1 MIYLLRG
8 EIAGK
13 EIGSVVVDVGGVGY
27 GVTVPLST
35 YYGLGAVGSRVEL
48 RVHTSVRENS
58 IELFGF
64 LTDAEKF
71 MFEKLVGVSGIGPR
85 AAVNVLS
92 NVSVADLVGS
102 IVNGDLAE
110 RKIRGV
116 GAKTAAK
123 IVNELKNEVEE
134 LAGDMDVSRQEGS
147 VLGDTVSALVNLGYS
162 RSEIEKSLPEIRK
175 IVENSGSLEDAI
187 RDSLRSVRT
196 K

>member
-13 EIGSVVVDVGGVGY
+13 EIGTVVIDVGGVGY

-48 RVHTSVRENS
+48 AVHTSVRENS

-64 LTDAEKF
+64 LTEAEKL
-71 MFEKLVGVSGIGPR
+71 MFEKLLGVSGIGPR

-123 IVNELKNEVEE
+123 IVNELGDKVGDIAGEVDV
-134 LAGDMDVSRQEGS
+134 AGRGS
-147 VLGDTVSALVNLGYS
+147 VLNDTVSALLNLGYS
-162 RSEIEKSLPEIRK
+162 RSEVENSLPEIKR
-175 IVENSGSLEDAI
+175 IVETAESLEDAI
-187 RDSLRSVRT
+187 RESLGAMRN
-196 K
+196 

>member
-48 RVHTSVRENS
+48 HVHTSVRENS

-64 LTDAEKF
+64 LTDSEKF

-102 IVNGDLAE
+102 IVNGDLAQK
-110 RKIRGV
+110 KIRGV

-123 IVNELKNEVEE
+123 IVNELKDKVGE
-134 LAGDMDVSRQEGS
+134 LAGDVGVSGESS
-147 VLGDTVSALVNLGYS
+147 VLDDTVSALVNLGYS
-162 RSEIEKSLPEIRK
+162 RSEVEKTLPEIRK
-175 IVENSGSLEDAI
+175 IVETSGSLEDAI
-187 RDSLRSVRT
+187 RDSLRSIRT

>member
-48 RVHTSVRENS
+48 CVHTSVRENS

-64 LTDAEKF
+64 LTDSEKF

-102 IVNGDLAE
+102 IVNGDLAQK
-110 RKIRGV
+110 KIRGV

-123 IVNELKNEVEE
+123 IVNELKDKVGE
-134 LAGDMDVSRQEGS
+134 LAGDVGVSGESS
-147 VLGDTVSALVNLGYS
+147 VLDDTVSALVNLGYS
-162 RSEIEKSLPEIRK
+162 RSEVEKILPEIKK
-175 IVENSGSLEDAI
+175 IVETSGSLEDAI
-187 RDSLRSVRT
+187 RDSLRSIRT

>member
-8 EIAGK
+8 EIAVK
-13 EIGSVVVDVGGVGY
+13 EIGTVVVDVGGVGY
-27 GVTVPLST
+27 GVVVPLST
-35 YYGLGAVGSRVEL
+35 YYGLGDVGSRVEL
-48 RVHTSVRENS
+48 AVHTSVRENS

-64 LTDAEKF
+64 LTDAEKL
-71 MFEKLVGVSGIGPR
+71 MFEKLLGVSGIGPR

-123 IVNELKNEVEE
+123 IVNELGDKVEDI
-134 LAGDMDVSRQEGS
+134 AGSVDVPGRSS
-147 VLGDTVSALVNLGYS
+147 VLGDTVSALLNLGYS
-162 RSEIEKSLPEIRK
+162 RSEVEKRLPEIKR
-175 IVENSGSLEDAI
+175 IVAASGSLEDAI
-187 RDSLRSVRT
+187 RDSLGAVRN
-196 K
+196 

>member
-48 RVHTSVRENS
+48 CVHTSVRENS

-64 LTDAEKF
+64 LTDSEKF

-102 IVNGDLAE
+102 IVNGDLAQK
-110 RKIRGV
+110 KIRGV

-123 IVNELKNEVEE
+123 IVNELKDKVEE
-134 LAGDMDVSRQEGS
+134 LAGDVGVSGESS
-147 VLGDTVSALVNLGYS
+147 VLDDTVSALVNLGYS
-162 RSEIEKSLPEIRK
+162 RSEVEKTLPEIRK
-175 IVENSGSLEDAI
+175 IVETSGSLEDAI
-187 RDSLRSVRT
+187 RDSLRSIRT

>member
-48 RVHTSVRENS
+48 CVHTSVRENS

-64 LTDAEKF
+64 LTDSEKF

-102 IVNGDLAE
+102 IVNGDLAQK
-110 RKIRGV
+110 KIRGV

-123 IVNELKNEVEE
+123 IVNELKDKVGE
-134 LAGDMDVSRQEGS
+134 LAGDVGVSGESS
-147 VLGDTVSALVNLGYS
+147 VLDDTVSALVNLGYS
-162 RSEIEKSLPEIRK
+162 RSEVEKTLPEIRK
-175 IVENSGSLEDAI
+175 IVETSGSLEDAI
-187 RDSLRSVRT
+187 RDSLRSIRT

>member
-13 EIGSVVVDVGGVGY
+13 EIGSVVIDVGGVGY

-48 RVHTSVRENS
+48 GVHTSVRENS

-110 RKIRGV
+110 KKIRGV

-123 IVNELKNEVEE
+123 IVNELKDKVGE
-134 LAGDMDVSRQEGS
+134 LAGDVGVSEGSS
-147 VLGDTVSALVNLGYS
+147 VLGDTVSALANLGYS
-162 RSEIEKSLPEIRK
+162 RSEVEKNLPEIKK
-175 IVENSGSLEDAI
+175 IVETSGSLEDAI
-187 RDSLRSVRT
+187 KDSLRSIRT

>member
-13 EIGSVVVDVGGVGY
+13 EIGSVVIDVGGVGY

-48 RVHTSVRENS
+48 HVHTSVRENA

-64 LTDAEKF
+64 LTDSEKF
-71 MFEKLVGVSGIGPR
+71 MFERLVGVSGIGPR

-102 IVNGDLAE
+102 IVNGDLAQK
-110 RKIRGV
+110 KIRGV

-123 IVNELKNEVEE
+123 IVNELKDKVGE
-134 LAGDMDVSRQEGS
+134 LAGDVGVSGESS
-147 VLGDTVSALVNLGYS
+147 VLDDTVSALVNLGYS
-162 RSEIEKSLPEIRK
+162 RSEVEKTLPEIRK
-175 IVENSGSLEDAI
+175 IVETSGSLEDAI
-187 RDSLRSVRT
+187 RDSLRSIRT

>member
-48 RVHTSVRENS
+48 CVHTSVRENS

-64 LTDAEKF
+64 LTDSEKF

-102 IVNGDLAE
+102 IVNGDLAQK
-110 RKIRGV
+110 KIRGV

-123 IVNELKNEVEE
+123 IVNELKDKVGE
-134 LAGDMDVSRQEGS
+134 LAGDVGVSGESS
-147 VLGDTVSALVNLGYS
+147 VLDDTVSALVNLGYS
-162 RSEIEKSLPEIRK
+162 RSEVEKILPEIRK
-175 IVENSGSLEDAI
+175 IVETSGSLEDAI
-187 RDSLRSVRT
+187 RDSLRSIRT

>member
-8 EIAGK
+8 EIAVK
-13 EIGSVVVDVGGVGY
+13 EIGTVVVDVGGVGY

-35 YYGLGAVGSRVEL
+35 YYGLGDVGSRVEL
-48 RVHTSVRENS
+48 SVHTSVRENS

-64 LTDAEKF
+64 LTEAEKL
-71 MFEKLVGVSGIGPR
+71 MFEKLLGVSGIGPR
-85 AAVNVLS
+85 AAANVLS

-123 IVNELKNEVEE
+123 IVNELEDKVEDI
-134 LAGDMDVSRQEGS
+134 AGSVDVPGRSS
-147 VLGDTVSALVNLGYS
+147 VLGDTVSALLNLGYS
-162 RSEIEKSLPEIRK
+162 KSEVEKNLPEIKR
-175 IVENSGSLEDAI
+175 IVSVAGSLEDAI
-187 RDSLRSVRT
+187 RDSLGAVRN
-196 K
+196 

>member
-13 EIGSVVVDVGGVGY
+13 EIGSVVFDVGGVGY

-48 RVHTSVRENS
+48 HVHTSVRENA

-64 LTDAEKF
+64 LTDSEKF
-71 MFEKLVGVSGIGPR
+71 MFERLVGVSGIGPR

-102 IVNGDLAE
+102 IVNGDLAQK
-110 RKIRGV
+110 KIRGV

-123 IVNELKNEVEE
+123 IVNELKDKVGE
-134 LAGDMDVSRQEGS
+134 LAGDVGVSGESS
-147 VLGDTVSALVNLGYS
+147 VLDDTVSALVNLGYS
-162 RSEIEKSLPEIRK
+162 RSEVEKTLPEIRK
-175 IVENSGSLEDAI
+175 IVETSGSLEDAI
-187 RDSLRSVRT
+187 RDSLRSIRT

>member
-48 RVHTSVRENS
+48 HVHTSVRENS

-64 LTDAEKF
+64 LTDSEKF

-102 IVNGDLAE
+102 IVNGDLAQK
-110 RKIRGV
+110 KIRGV

-123 IVNELKNEVEE
+123 IVNELKDKVEE
-134 LAGDMDVSRQEGS
+134 LAGDVGVSGESS
-147 VLGDTVSALVNLGYS
+147 VLDDTVSALVNLGYS
-162 RSEIEKSLPEIRK
+162 RSEVEKTLPEIRK
-175 IVENSGSLEDAI
+175 IVETSGSLEDAI
-187 RDSLRSVRT
+187 RDSLRSIRT

>member
-48 RVHTSVRENS
+48 CVHTSVRENS

-64 LTDAEKF
+64 LTDSEKF

-102 IVNGDLAE
+102 IVNGDLAQK
-110 RKIRGV
+110 KIRGV

-123 IVNELKNEVEE
+123 IVNELKDKVGE
-134 LAGDMDVSRQEGS
+134 LAGDVGVSGESS
-147 VLGDTVSALVNLGYS
+147 VLDDTVSALVNLGYS
-162 RSEIEKSLPEIRK
+162 RLEVEKILPEIRK
-175 IVENSGSLEDAI
+175 IVETSGSLEDAI
-187 RDSLRSVRT
+187 RDSLRSIRT

>member
-35 YYGLGAVGSRVEL
+35 YYGLGSVGSRVEL
-48 RVHTSVRENS
+48 GVHTSVRENS

-71 MFEKLVGVSGIGPR
+71 MFEKLIGVSGIGPR

-123 IVNELKNEVEE
+123 IVNELRDEVEE
-134 LAGDMDVSRQEGS
+134 LAGDMDVSREGS
-147 VLGDTVSALVNLGYS
+147 VLGDTVSALANLGYS
-162 RSEIEKSLPEIRK
+162 RSEVEKNLPEIKK
-175 IVENSGSLEDAI
+175 IVETSGSLEDAI
-187 RDSLRSVRT
+187 RDSLRSIRT